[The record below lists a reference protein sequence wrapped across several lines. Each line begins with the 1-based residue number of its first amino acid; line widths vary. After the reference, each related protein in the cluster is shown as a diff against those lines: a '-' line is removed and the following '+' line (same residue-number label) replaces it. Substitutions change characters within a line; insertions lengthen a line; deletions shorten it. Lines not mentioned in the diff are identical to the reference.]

1 MDYKKQLSDYFD
13 REIAAIKSL
22 NLNEINTVLNV
33 LEAARQ
39 NDQTIF
45 ICGNGGS
52 AATASHFVCD
62 FNKGVSE
69 NQDKKYRFDCLNDN
83 VPLMMAT
90 ANDLSYDDIF
100 IVPLKNKL
108 QKGDVFFGISG
119 SGNSVNVI
127 KAMEYAKKQGAVTI
141 AMTGYN
147 GGKLKVLADY
157 SIHININNMQIAEDI
172 HMMMD
177 HVMMYTL
184 CHSTVEENSQDEANT
199 QLIL

>member
-22 NLNEINTVLNV
+22 DLNEINTVLNV

-184 CHSTVEENSQDEANT
+184 CHNTVEENSQDEANT
-199 QLIL
+199 

>member
-1 MDYKKQLSDYFD
+1 MDYKKQISDYFD
-13 REIAAIKSL
+13 CEIAAIKKL
-22 NLNEINTVLNV
+22 DLNEINTVLNI
-33 LEAARQ
+33 LESARQ
-39 NDQTIF
+39 NNQTIF

-69 NQDKKYRFDCLNDN
+69 YLDRKYKFDCLNDN
-83 VPLMMAT
+83 IPLLMAT

-100 IVPLKNKL
+100 LLPLKNKL
-108 QKGDVFFGISG
+108 QRGDVFFGISG
-119 SGNSVNVI
+119 SGNSENVI
-127 KAMEYAKKQGAVTI
+127 KAMTYAKNQGAVTI

-147 GGKLKVLADY
+147 GGKMKTLADY

-184 CHSTVEENSQDEANT
+184 CHSAMQENNRDETNT
-199 QLIL
+199 